1 MSHLQTFQVFPCI
14 PEPLSFL
21 ETLSRNLWWSWQYDA
36 RELFRRI
43 DPRLWKGAARRNAV
57 LFLTLVDPRRFEELA
72 RDGSFLSYLQRVKDH
87 FERTECRKLEPFQKV
102 MGDNGKIAYF
112 SMEFGIHE
120 SLPLYAGGLGIL
132 AGDLMKA
139 ASDDGV
145 PMAAVGLLYQHGY
158 FSQYLNREGT
168 QQEEYPETDFFHLPI
183 GRAKDQQGKELYVS
197 VTGPNGDIRA
207 AVWQVRVGCVP
218 LFLLDTNLP
227 ENSPDIRDITSILY
241 TSDARM
247 RLPQEALLGFGGMRA
262 LLAMGIHPAVC
273 HMNEGHSAF
282 AGLERLAHVATTYG
296 VDLKTAWEIVSR
308 TNVFTTHT
316 PVLAGHDEFPAGL
329 VRPYLDP
336 LQARL
341 GVTTDE
347 ILSRGQ
353 SGGARPNGPLSMFV
367 LGMRLSQDCNG
378 VSRLHGQVA
387 RRMWA
392 HVWPDV
398 PEDEVPISH
407 ITNGVHVPSW
417 ISYELAL
424 LFERYLGQDWDL
436 LHAANV
442 DISKHIDEIYNEELW
457 RAHEMNRTRLIRFC
471 RERTVQQYSRRNAP
485 KAIMQDAESVL
496 DQDILTIGFARRFAT
511 YKRSYLLLM
520 DTDRLEAMITSKT
533 RPVQFIFAGKAHPQD
548 QEGKDLI
555 KLLFQFARK
564 ASVCHRFNFLEDY
577 DPNIARHLI
586 QGVDVWLNTPRRPH
600 EACGTSG
607 MKAALNGVL
616 NVSVL
621 DGWWCEG
628 YSEACGWKIGN
639 GEEYMDNAYQ
649 DAVESQ
655 ALYNILE
662 NEVIP
667 LFYERKNG
675 DVPVRWIKMMK
686 ASMKMAVENFCSH
699 KMMGQYIRR
708 FYLPAANR
716 FQTLTQ
722 NEAAEAKRLRD
733 HRKRLQTYWNR
744 IKIDPPAREGGGPLR
759 VGETLRVT
767 AAVYLG
773 ELRPDDV
780 DVELYYGHLKSVEK
794 LKEGSI
800 ENMSM
805 VEDRGNGEYL
815 YSCTVICN
823 SSGRFGFTARVTP
836 RGDNLT
842 KYTPGLIT
850 WA

>member
-1 MSHLQTFQVFPCI
+1 MSRLQTFQVFPCI
-14 PEPLSFL
+14 PEPLSFI
-21 ETLSRNLWWSWQYDA
+21 EELSRNMWWSWQYDA

-72 RDGSFLSYLQRVKDH
+72 KDNSFLAYQRRVQEH
-87 FERTECRKLEPFQKV
+87 FQSMVCIPREQFATTLGPE
-102 MGDNGKIAYF
+102 GKIVYF

-132 AGDLMKA
+132 AGDHLKA
-139 ASDDGV
+139 ASDRV
-145 PMAAVGLLYQHGY
+145 LPMAAVGLLYRQGY
-158 FSQYLNREGT
+158 FSQFLNQEGT

-183 GRAKDQQGKELYVS
+183 GRAKDPLDKELYVS
-197 VTGPNGDIRA
+197 IAGPDGEIQA
-207 AVWQVRVGCVP
+207 AVWKAQVGCVP

-227 ENSPDIRDITSILY
+227 ENSPDIRNITSTLY
-241 TSDARM
+241 AGDART
-247 RLPQEALLGFGGMRA
+247 RLAQEMLLGIGGMRA
-262 LLAMGIHPAVC
+262 LLAMGINPAVC
-273 HMNEGHSAF
+273 HMNEGHCAF
-282 AGLERLAHVATTYG
+282 AGLERLAHVVSTYH

-316 PVLAGHDEFPAGL
+316 PVMAGHDEFPADM
-329 VRPYLDP
+329 VRPYLEP
-336 LQARL
+336 LQTRL
-341 GVTTDE
+341 GVSKDE
-347 ILSRGQ
+347 ILSWGQ
-353 SGGARPNGPLSMFV
+353 AAGSGPNGPLSMFV
-367 LGMRLSQDCNG
+367 LGLRLSQDRNG

-392 HVWPDV
+392 HVWPGV

-424 LFERYLGQDWDL
+424 LFERYLGSDWDK
-436 LHAANV
+436 HAENH
-442 DISKHIDEIYNEELW
+442 DISKRIDEIYAEELW
-457 RAHEMNRTRLIRFC
+457 LAHEMNRTRLIRFC
-471 RERTVQQYSRRNAP
+471 RERMLQQYGRRNAP
-485 KAIMQDAESVL
+485 KAMMEDAESVL

-520 DTDRLEAMITSKT
+520 DTDRLEALITSKT
-533 RPVQFIFAGKAHPQD
+533 RPIQFVFAGKAHPKD

-555 KLLFQFARK
+555 KLLIHFGRK
-564 ASVCHRFNFLEDY
+564 ASVRHRFIFLEDY

-586 QGVDVWLNTPRRPH
+586 QGADVWLNTPRRPY

-628 YSEACGWKIGN
+628 YSEDCGWKIGN
-639 GEEYMDNAYQ
+639 GEEHSDIAYQ

-662 NEVIP
+662 NDVIP
-667 LFYERKNG
+667 CFYERKNG
-675 DVPVRWIKMMK
+675 DVPLRWMKMMK
-686 ASMKMAVENFCSH
+686 ASMKMAIEKFCSH
-699 KMMGQYIRR
+699 KMVDEYARR
-708 FYLPAANR
+708 FYQPAAER
-716 FQTLTQ
+716 FQTLIQ

-733 HRKRLQTYWNR
+733 CRERLKTHWGK
-744 IKIDPPAREGGGPLR
+744 IKVHLPAKESEGPFR
-759 VGETLRVT
+759 VGETLKVT
-767 AAVYLG
+767 AAVHLG
-773 ELRPDDV
+773 ELRPDEV
-780 DVELYYGHLKSVEK
+780 DVELYYGHLKSLGL
-794 LKEGSI
+794 LKDGATEPMFMT
-800 ENMSM
+800 E
-805 VEDRGNGEYL
+805 ERGNGDYL
-815 YSCTVICN
+815 YSGVVTCN
-823 SSGRFGFTARVTP
+823 SSGRFGFTARITP
-836 RGDNLT
+836 QGDDLT
-842 KYTPGLIT
+842 KFSPGLIT

>member
-1 MSHLQTFQVFPCI
+1 MSRLQTFQVFPRI

-21 ETLSRNLWWSWQYDA
+21 EELSRNMWWSWQYDA

-72 RDGSFLSYLQRVKDH
+72 KDNSFLAYQKRVQEH
-87 FERTECRKLEPFQKV
+87 FQSMVCTPREQFETTLGP
-102 MGDNGKIAYF
+102 DGKIVYF

-132 AGDLMKA
+132 AGDHLKA
-139 ASDDGV
+139 ASDRV
-145 PMAAVGLLYQHGY
+145 LPMAAVGLLYRHGY
-158 FSQYLNREGT
+158 FSQFLNQEGT

-183 GRAKDQQGKELYVS
+183 GRAKDPLGNELYVS
-197 VTGPNGDIRA
+197 IAGPDGEIQA
-207 AVWQVRVGCVP
+207 AVWKAQVGCVP

-227 ENSPDIRDITSILY
+227 ENSPDIRNITSTLY
-241 TSDARM
+241 AGDAKT
-247 RLPQEALLGFGGMRA
+247 RLAQEMLLGIGGMRA

-273 HMNEGHSAF
+273 HMNEGHCAF
-282 AGLERLAHVATTYG
+282 AGMERLAHVVSTYH

-316 PVLAGHDEFPAGL
+316 PVLAGHDEFPADM
-329 VRPYLDP
+329 VRPYLEP
-336 LQARL
+336 LQTRL
-341 GVTTDE
+341 GVSKDE
-347 ILSRGQ
+347 ILSWGQ
-353 SGGARPNGPLSMFV
+353 AAGSGPHGPLSMFV
-367 LGMRLSQDCNG
+367 LGLRLSQDRNG

-392 HVWPDV
+392 HVWPGV

-424 LFERYLGQDWDL
+424 LFERYLGSDWDQ
-436 LHAANV
+436 HAENH
-442 DISKHIDEIYNEELW
+442 DISKRIDEIYAEELW

-471 RERTVQQYSRRNAP
+471 RERMVQQYGRRNAP
-485 KAIMQDAESVL
+485 KAMMEDAESVL

-520 DTDRLEAMITSKT
+520 DTDRLEALITSKT
-533 RPVQFIFAGKAHPQD
+533 RPIQFVFAGKAHPKD

-555 KLLFQFARK
+555 KLLIHFGRK
-564 ASVCHRFNFLEDY
+564 ASVRHRFIFLEDY

-586 QGVDVWLNTPRRPH
+586 QGTDVWLNTPRRPY

-628 YSEACGWKIGN
+628 YSEDCGWKIGN
-639 GEEYMDNAYQ
+639 GEEQNDIAYQ

-662 NEVIP
+662 NDVIP
-667 LFYERKNG
+667 CFYERKNG
-675 DVPVRWIKMMK
+675 DVPLRWMKMMK
-686 ASMKMAVENFCSH
+686 ASMKMAIEKFCSH
-699 KMMGQYIRR
+699 KMVDEYARR
-708 FYLPAANR
+708 FYQPAAKR
-716 FQTLTQ
+716 FQTLIQ

-733 HRKRLQTYWNR
+733 CRERLKTHWGK
-744 IKIDPPAREGGGPLR
+744 IKVHLPAKESEGPFR
-759 VGETLRVT
+759 VGETLKVT
-767 AAVYLG
+767 AAVHLG
-773 ELRPDDV
+773 ELRPDEV
-780 DVELYYGHLKSVEK
+780 DVELYYGHLKSLDL
-794 LKEGSI
+794 LKDGATEPMFMT
-800 ENMSM
+800 E
-805 VEDRGNGEYL
+805 ERGNGDYL
-815 YSCTVICN
+815 YSCVVTCN
-823 SSGRFGFTARVTP
+823 ASGRFGFTARITP
-836 RGDNLT
+836 QGDDLT
-842 KYTPGLIT
+842 KFSPGLIT